1 VGLEL
6 AHLDLKDPK
15 GQGSMRR
22 DDRREIGVA
31 VIGAGLRGVWNLAG
45 LLAQNFEEL
54 RLEVVALCE
63 VFAPRAAEASS
74 FLEEQYRRAG
84 HPIEIGIYQDLD
96 ACLADPR
103 VELVMVTTHSD
114 QHREP
119 AQSALAAGKRV
130 YLDKPLAQNLEDCNA
145 ILAAEREHGSPILL
159 GFTRRY
165 EAAWRR
171 ARELIDEGVIGNV
184 QMVLL
189 RAVIPYHVYFHGWH
203 RERRFSGDALNDK
216 SSHHVDAMT
225 WFVAADPVCVTG
237 FGGRRVYLPDPDAPE
252 SCRECDR
259 ICPYRTGPQQK
270 GRRAQDR
277 LPPDK
282 ELSWL
287 GGRDIR
293 TGRDVCV
300 FRPGADILDHAV
312 VNLKFENGV
321 VGQLFYSIFGF
332 DSEDQETFEIVGEK
346 GRIRLIRH
354 SGALDVVSEYGEESE
369 LIDARDAN
377 HESTHF
383 GADQR
388 LVEELRRFAD
398 GAPPVVGCRAGHIA
412 SATVFAAL
420 ESIEAGGAPVE
431 VARPQP

>member
-1 VGLEL
+1 MGREN
-6 AHLDLKDPK
+6 
-15 GQGSMRR
+15 
-22 DDRREIGVA
+22 RREIGVA
-31 VIGAGLRGVWNLAG
+31 VIGAGLRGVWNLSA

-63 VFAPRAAEASS
+63 VFEPRATEARS
-74 FLEEQYRRAG
+74 FLEGQYRRAG
-84 HPIEIGIYQDLD
+84 HPAEITIYRDLD

-103 VELVMVTTHSD
+103 VELVMITTHSD

-119 AQSALAAGKRV
+119 VQKALAAGKKI

-145 ILAAEREHGSPILL
+145 ILAAERKHGSPILL

-165 EAAWRR
+165 EAAWQR
-171 ARELIDEGVIGNV
+171 ARELIDEGVIGKV

-216 SSHHVDAMT
+216 SSHHVDAMS
-225 WFVAADPVCVTG
+225 WFVGTDPVRVTG
-237 FGGRRVYLPDPDAPE
+237 FGGRRVFLPDPDAPQR
-252 SCRECDR
+252 CRDCDR
-259 ICPYRTGPQQK
+259 VCPYRTGPQQE
-270 GRRAQDR
+270 GRPAQDR
-277 LPPDK
+277 MPPSK

-287 GGRDIR
+287 GGDDTR
-293 TGRDVCV
+293 TGRDLCV

-321 VGQLFYSIFGF
+321 VGHLFYSIFGF

-354 SGALDVVSEYGEESE
+354 TGALDVVSGYGKESE
-369 LIDARDAN
+369 LLDARDAH
-377 HESTHF
+377 HESAHF
-383 GADQR
+383 GADLR
-388 LVEELRRFAD
+388 LVEELRRFTD
-398 GAPPVVGCRAGHIA
+398 GAAPVVGCREGHIA

-420 ESIEAGGAPVE
+420 ESIERGGAPVE
-431 VARPQP
+431 VTRP

>member
-6 AHLDLKDPK
+6 AHLGLK
-15 GQGSMRR
+15 GAGSMGR

-45 LLAQNFEEL
+45 LLAQNFQEL
-54 RLEVVALCE
+54 RLEVVAICE
-63 VFAPRAAEASS
+63 VFAPRATEARS

-84 HPIEIGIYQDLD
+84 HPLEIAAYQDVD

-103 VELVMVTTHSD
+103 VELVMITTHSD

-119 AQSALAAGKRV
+119 ALEALAACKKV
-130 YLDKPLAQNLEDCNA
+130 YLDKPLAHHLKDCDA
-145 ILAAEREHGSPILL
+145 ILAAERRHGSPILL

-165 EAAWRR
+165 EAAWQT
-171 ARELIDEGVIGNV
+171 ARELIAQGVIGDV
-184 QMVLL
+184 HMALL

-225 WFVAADPVCVTG
+225 WFVEADPVCVTG
-237 FGGRRVYLPDPDAPE
+237 FGGRRVYLPDPKAPAC
-252 SCRECDR
+252 CRDCDR
-259 ICPYRTGPQQK
+259 ACPYRIGPERK
-270 GRRAQDR
+270 GKQAQDR

-287 GGRDIR
+287 GGEDVR
-293 TGRDVCV
+293 TGRDICV
-300 FRPGADILDHAV
+300 YRQGADILDHAV

-332 DSEDQETFEIVGEK
+332 DSEDQETFEIVGQK

-354 SGALDVVSEYGEESE
+354 SGELDVVSEYGEKSE
-369 LIDARDAN
+369 VIVARDAN
-377 HESTHF
+377 HESMHF
-383 GADQR
+383 GADRR

-420 ESIEAGGAPVE
+420 ESIEAGGAPVV

>member
-1 VGLEL
+1 
-6 AHLDLKDPK
+6 
-15 GQGSMRR
+15 MRR
-22 DDRREIGVA
+22 DERREIGVA

-45 LLAQNFEEL
+45 LLARNFEEL

-63 VFAPRAAEASS
+63 VFAPRAAEARS

-84 HPIEIGIYQDLD
+84 HPLEIAVYDELD

-119 AQSALAAGKRV
+119 VERALAAGKRV

-145 ILAAEREHGSPILL
+145 ILAAERQHGSPILL

-165 EAAWRR
+165 EAAWRK
-171 ARELIDEGVIGNV
+171 ARDLVEEGVIGEV

-203 RERRFSGDALNDK
+203 RERRLSGDALNDK
-216 SSHHVDAMT
+216 SSHHVDAMS
-225 WFVAADPVCVTG
+225 WFVAADPIRVSG
-237 FGGRRVYLPDPDAPE
+237 FGGRRVYLADEDAPAC
-252 SCRECDR
+252 CRECDR
-259 ICPYRTGPQQK
+259 VCPYRTGPQRK
-270 GRRAQDR
+270 GRQAQDR

-287 GGRDIR
+287 GGDDIR

-312 VNLKFENGV
+312 VNLQFENGV
-321 VGQLFYSIFGF
+321 VAQLFYSIFGF
-332 DSEDQETFEIVGEK
+332 DSQDQETFEIVGEK

-354 SGALDVVSEYGEESE
+354 SGELDIVSEYGEKNEVV
-369 LIDARDAN
+369 DARDA
-377 HESTHF
+377 HHDSTHF
-383 GADQR
+383 GADLR

-398 GAPPVVGCRAGHIA
+398 GAPPVVGCRAGHVA

-431 VARPQP
+431 VALP

>member
-1 VGLEL
+1 
-6 AHLDLKDPK
+6 
-15 GQGSMRR
+15 
-22 DDRREIGVA
+22 
-31 VIGAGLRGVWNLAG
+31 VWNLSG
-45 LLAQNFEEL
+45 LLAQHFEEL

-63 VFAPRAAEASS
+63 VFAPRAAEAKS
-74 FLEEQYRRAG
+74 FLEQQYRQAG
-84 HPIEIGIYQDLD
+84 HPPEIALYDDVD

-119 AQSALAAGKRV
+119 TLGALAAGKKV
-130 YLDKPLAQNLEDCNA
+130 YLDKPLAHQLEDCDA
-145 ILAAEREHGSPILL
+145 ILAAERRHGSPILL

-165 EAAWRR
+165 EAAWRK
-171 ARELIDEGVIGNV
+171 ARELLAAGVIGDV
-184 QMVLL
+184 HMVLL

-216 SSHHVDAMT
+216 SSHHVDAMA
-225 WFVAADPVCVTG
+225 WFVEADPVRVTG
-237 FGGRRVYLPDPDAPE
+237 FGGRRVYLPDPEAPA
-252 SCRECDR
+252 SCRQCDR
-259 ICPYRTGPQQK
+259 VCPYRTGPQRQ
-270 GRRAQDR
+270 GRQAQDR

-287 GGRDIR
+287 GDDDIR

-300 FRPGADILDHAV
+300 FRPGADIIDHAV
-312 VNLKFENGV
+312 VNLQFENGV

-354 SGALDVVSEYGEESE
+354 SGALEVISEYGERSES
-369 LIDARDAN
+369 IDARDT
-377 HESTHF
+377 HHQSMHF
-383 GADQR
+383 GADIR
-388 LVEELRRFAD
+388 LVNELRSFAD

-420 ESIEAGGAPVE
+420 ESIEAGGTPAE
-431 VARPQP
+431 VARR

>member
-1 VGLEL
+1 MGR
-6 AHLDLKDPK
+6 
-15 GQGSMRR
+15 GR
-22 DDRREIGVA
+22 RREIGVA

-45 LLAQNFEEL
+45 LLAQDFEEL

-63 VFAPRAAEASS
+63 VFAPRAAEARS
-74 FLEEQYRRAG
+74 FLEEQYRRSG
-84 HPIEIGIYQDLD
+84 HSPAITVYSDLD

-119 AQSALAAGKRV
+119 AERALAAGKRV
-130 YLDKPLAQNLEDCNA
+130 YLDKPLAHNLEDCNA
-145 ILAAEREHGSPILL
+145 ILAAERQHGSPILL

-165 EAAWRR
+165 EAAWRK
-171 ARELIDEGVIGNV
+171 ARELVEEGVIGEV
-184 QMVLL
+184 QMLLL

-216 SSHHVDAMT
+216 SSHHVDAMG
-225 WFVAADPVCVTG
+225 WFVGADPVRVSG
-237 FGGRRVYLPDPDAPE
+237 FGGRRVYLADTDAPKC
-252 SCRECDR
+252 CRDCDR
-259 ICPYRTGPQQK
+259 ACPYRTGPQHK
-270 GRRAQDR
+270 GRQAQDR

-287 GGRDIR
+287 GGDDIR

-312 VNLKFENGV
+312 VNLQFENGV
-321 VGQLFYSIFGF
+321 VAQLFYSIFGF
-332 DSEDQETFEIVGEK
+332 DSQDQETFEIVGEK

-354 SGALDVVSEYGEESE
+354 SGELDIVSEYGEKSE
-369 LIDARDAN
+369 VIDARDAN
-377 HESTHF
+377 HESMHF
-383 GADQR
+383 GADLR
-388 LVEELRRFAD
+388 LLEELRRFGN

-420 ESIEAGGAPVE
+420 ESIEVGGAPVE
-431 VARPQP
+431 VARPSPG

>member
-1 VGLEL
+1 MR
-6 AHLDLKDPK
+6 KRS
-15 GQGSMRR
+15 SMKREGRR
-22 DDRREIGVA
+22 AIGVA
-31 VIGAGLRGVWNLAG
+31 VIGAGLRGVWNLSG

-54 RLEVVALCE
+54 QLEVVALCE
-63 VFAPRAAEASS
+63 VFGPRAAEAKS

-84 HPIEIGIYQDLD
+84 HPLEIAVYDDLA

-119 AQSALAAGKRV
+119 TLGALAAGKKV
-130 YLDKPLAQNLEDCNA
+130 YLDKPLAHDLKVCDA
-145 ILAAEREHGSPILL
+145 ILAAERRHGSPILL

-165 EAAWRR
+165 EAAWRK
-171 ARELIDEGVIGNV
+171 ARELLAAGVIGDV
-184 QMVLL
+184 HMVLL

-216 SSHHVDAMT
+216 SSHHVDAMA
-225 WFVAADPVCVTG
+225 WFVEADPVRVTG
-237 FGGRRVYLPDPDAPE
+237 FGGRRVYLPDPEAPA
-252 SCRECDR
+252 SCRQCDR
-259 ICPYRTGPQQK
+259 FCPYRTGPQRQ
-270 GRRAQDR
+270 GRQAQDR

-287 GGRDIR
+287 GRDDIR

-312 VNLKFENGV
+312 VNLQFEKGV

-332 DSEDQETFEIVGEK
+332 DSEDQETFEIVGAK

-354 SGALDVVSEYGEESE
+354 SGTLEVISDYGDRSES
-369 LIDARDAN
+369 IDARDA
-377 HESTHF
+377 HHDSMHF
-383 GADQR
+383 GADIR
-388 LVEELRRFAD
+388 LVKELRSFAD

-420 ESIEAGGAPVE
+420 ESIEADGTPVE
-431 VARPQP
+431 VTRR

>member
-1 VGLEL
+1 
-6 AHLDLKDPK
+6 
-15 GQGSMRR
+15 MRR
-22 DDRREIGVA
+22 DERREIGVA

-45 LLAQNFEEL
+45 LLARNFEEL

-63 VFAPRAAEASS
+63 VFEPRAAEARA

-84 HPIEIGIYQDLD
+84 HPVEIAVYDQLD

-119 AQSALAAGKRV
+119 AERALAAGKKV
-130 YLDKPLAQNLEDCNA
+130 YLDKPLAHDLEDCNA
-145 ILAAEREHGSPILL
+145 ILAAERQYGSPILL

-165 EAAWRR
+165 EAAWRQ
-171 ARELIDEGVIGNV
+171 ARELTLQGVIGEV
-184 QMVLL
+184 RMALL

-216 SSHHVDAMT
+216 SSHHVDAMS
-225 WFVAADPVCVTG
+225 WFVDADPVRVSG
-237 FGGRRVYLPDPDAPE
+237 FGGRRVFLADPDAPKC
-252 SCRECDR
+252 CRECDR
-259 ICPYRTGPQQK
+259 ICPYRTGPQRK

-287 GGRDIR
+287 GRDDTR
-293 TGRDVCV
+293 TSRDLCV

-312 VNLKFENGV
+312 VNLQFENGV

-332 DSEDQETFEIVGEK
+332 DSQDQETFEIVGER

-354 SGALDVVSEYGEESE
+354 SGELDVVSEYGEKSQV
-369 LIDARDAN
+369 IDARDA
-377 HESTHF
+377 HHDSTHF
-383 GADQR
+383 GADFR

-431 VARPQP
+431 VARP